1 MSRDLVFYTNP
12 MSRGRIVRWM
22 LEETGAPYETIIVSY
37 GEDMKSERYLGIN
50 PMGKVPAIVHR
61 SNTVT
66 ETGAICA
73 YLGDAFPNAGLA
85 PPPENRASYY
95 RWFFFA
101 AGPLESAMTNATLGV
116 VPNEE
121 QRRSVGYDRMET
133 VLDTLEQAVQ
143 KTPYLAGHDFTAVDV
158 YVGSQ
163 IGWGLQFGTIEK
175 RKAFEDYWR
184 RISSREAKQ
193 RADEIDNAL
202 LKD

>member
-1 MSRDLVFYTNP
+1 

-22 LEETGAPYETIIVSY
+22 LEETGAPYETVIVSY
-37 GEDMKSERYLGIN
+37 GEDMKSETYLSIN

-61 SNTVT
+61 SNRVT

-73 YLGDAFPNAGLA
+73 YLADVFPNAGLA

-101 AGPLESAMTNATLGV
+101 AGPLEAAITNATLGV

-121 QRRSVGYDRMET
+121 QRRSVGYDLMET

-143 KTPYLAGHDFTAVDV
+143 ENPYLAGHDFTAVDV

-163 IGWGLQFGTIEK
+163 IGWGLQFGTIEN

-184 RISSREAKQ
+184 RISTREAKQ